1 MKKIINDKEA
11 IVKEMIR
18 GIVLSNKELDYDPK
32 YNFVYKKDI
41 NINKVLLITGG
52 GSGHEPFAAGYIG
65 KGMLDCAVCGNIFAS
80 PSQIQVYK
88 SIKKLEELHKKKQ
101 KEENKTLPINILLLI
116 LNYSGDILN
125 FTNAMEMAKEEGI
138 NINYIKIDDDIAVNN
153 SLYTVGKRGVA
164 GMVLLCKIIGAA
176 SEKLY
181 DLEKLTNLGKNVI
194 SNIFSI
200 GFALKSCTVPANGA
214 PTFLL
219 EKDEIEY
226 GIGIHSEP
234 GIKKEK
240 LLSANELSVKMCND
254 ILKNVDLK
262 NDDEILILVNGFGGT
277 PLMELYILNENII
290 KYLSDKCKIMDDMVG
305 NYMTSID
312 MEGASL
318 TIFKIYNNEVKEFLE
333 DEVYTLGLKQKKINL
348 EKIVPKSNDEKILNI
363 DINEKIKNYENL
375 LEKYKIKNDDNNL
388 TLNNFYYL
396 IFHMS
401 KIIIQNEQKF
411 CEMDSH
417 AGDGD
422 FGISI
427 SSGFKQIIINYDELM
442 KNKNISDFLNNVSLL
457 LFEYCGG
464 ASGPIWGSAFRGA
477 SKILKNIENVKI
489 ENFSNML
496 SESIIYI
503 QNIGKKS
510 FGKGAEVGDKT
521 LIDALIPCYNAWKD
535 YKGNS
540 YGEIFKLGAKAA
552 QDGAENTKNFAAK
565 LGRAG
570 NVGDRSLGFPDA
582 GAYGLSE
589 IFKSLSDLI

>member
-1 MKKIINDKEA
+1 MKKIINDKET

-32 YNFVYKKDI
+32 YNFIYKKDL

-101 KEENKTLPINILLLI
+101 KEENKNLPINILLLI

-181 DLEKLTNLGKNVI
+181 DLEKLTNLGKNVV

-240 LLSANELSVKMCND
+240 LLSANELSIKMCND
-254 ILKNVDLK
+254 ILKNVELK
-262 NDDEILILVNGFGGT
+262 NEDEILILVNGFGGT

-333 DEVYTLGLKQKKINL
+333 DEVYTLGLKQKKIKL
-348 EKIVPKSNDEKILNI
+348 EKVIPKTNDEKIINI
-363 DINEKIKNYENL
+363 D
-375 LEKYKIKNDDNNL
+375 
-388 TLNNFYYL
+388 
-396 IFHMS
+396 
-401 KIIIQNEQKF
+401 
-411 CEMDSH
+411 
-417 AGDGD
+417 
-422 FGISI
+422 
-427 SSGFKQIIINYDELM
+427 
-442 KNKNISDFLNNVSLL
+442 
-457 LFEYCGG
+457 
-464 ASGPIWGSAFRGA
+464 
-477 SKILKNIENVKI
+477 
-489 ENFSNML
+489 
-496 SESIIYI
+496 
-503 QNIGKKS
+503 
-510 FGKGAEVGDKT
+510 
-521 LIDALIPCYNAWKD
+521 
-535 YKGNS
+535 
-540 YGEIFKLGAKAA
+540 
-552 QDGAENTKNFAAK
+552 
-565 LGRAG
+565 
-570 NVGDRSLGFPDA
+570 
-582 GAYGLSE
+582 
-589 IFKSLSDLI
+589 